1 MLADDLECVHR
12 IVVEA
17 QSDFGLTGLAESH
30 EALDFAVEV
39 LDATGGGQAF
49 AEAVA
54 HLLRHALDVAGM
66 RAQLK
71 IPPTSPVILFLG
83 GISKE
88 KGTDTILQAFEKLLK
103 RQPNSYLI
111 IAGAHP
117 YEHDTRFAL
126 HYILSPSARYL
137 EQIRTISKRLGN
149 HVIYT
154 GPSRKIPSLIAL
166 STVVVFP
173 ASVGHFARPIIEA
186 ACMAKPVIASALP
199 PLQELVIDQ
208 TTGYL
213 LPPHDIDAWTDHLE
227 KIIIHPS
234 LATKLGNHAYHLS
247 TRYHSDIYAKKIS
260 TIYKTILKGTHE

>member
-1 MLADDLECVHR
+1 
-12 IVVEA
+12 
-17 QSDFGLTGLAESH
+17 
-30 EALDFAVEV
+30 
-39 LDATGGGQAF
+39 
-49 AEAVA
+49 
-54 HLLRHALDVAGM
+54 M
-66 RAQLK
+66 RAHLK

-137 EQIRTISKRLGN
+137 EQIRAISKRLGN
-149 HVIYT
+149 HVIFT
-154 GPSRKIPSLIAL
+154 GPSRKIPSLMAL

-234 LATKLGNHAYHLS
+234 LAAKLGNHAYHLS